1 MEEEYFTLE
10 VGRINDHIKDCIKQ
24 RRITFELIK
33 DYLKEEDFFLLGT
46 LCELFSYNTKIKSEL
61 EFLLENMPI
70 NEKINSSGVKFTKE
84 LELHCKG
91 RRVYIV
97 DDIVDTGKTMMEI
110 LLRVNDMMPAEVK
123 IVTLLKRKE
132 DSPPVDHFCFEIDKE
147 WVIGYGLDDNGLRRN
162 YRNIY
167 KIN

>member
-1 MEEEYFTLE
+1 VEEEYFTLE

-70 NEKINSSGVKFTKE
+70 NEKINSSGVKLKE
-84 LELHCKG
+84 IIIDAGTMFQFEALMMAKHFSNMDLRQNMNISTNLH
-91 RRVYIV
+91 
-97 DDIVDTGKTMMEI
+97 
-110 LLRVNDMMPAEVK
+110 
-123 IVTLLKRKE
+123 
-132 DSPPVDHFCFEIDKE
+132 
-147 WVIGYGLDDNGLRRN
+147 
-162 YRNIY
+162 
-167 KIN
+167 